1 MSITSARETVQSQ
14 IATQNAASPVGS
26 EVMAEQLG
34 KSRVSGESVRATPQQ
49 ADITDALEELGMAAA
64 TRGKSDLDKM
74 KLRRGAASNLD
85 ALGRIAEYYDKLP
98 DMPSQDRLRDLAKQ
112 FSSFEDLF
120 ENQGS
125 GSDGATAEDLRELL
139 QAFDGDITHQ
149 FAALETIRE
158 NAVQSGA
165 PKGYVAVLD
174 TLRQEMRQP
183 DVAREIRAGFASAG
197 QAQKM
202 AGEIGT
208 DPEAYRNSYREMLR
222 DTPNLGRLF
231 GALRQFDLSQNY
243 DQLVDSFIAT
253 AGADISSFGPSTDP
267 VQLTGVVAELSKLKT
282 LRTVLDMT
290 ASVTMT
296 LDRMFPPAQAA
307 NRPDSEEIASRLL
320 GFTSAPTPSR
330 AEAEKLVK
338 PYEAEPPEVP
348 VAVTNLLRD
357 LHGQLPDSAFSSDNA
372 RVSQS
377 RILVSLSDRLVA
389 AEDAHFD
396 A

>member
-1 MSITSARETVQSQ
+1 
-14 IATQNAASPVGS
+14 
-26 EVMAEQLG
+26 MAEQLG

-74 KLRRGAASNLD
+74 KLRRGASSNLE

-112 FSSFEDLF
+112 FAGYEELF
-120 ENQGS
+120 EQQGGGS
-125 GSDGATAEDLRELL
+125 GMATAEDLRELL
-139 QAFDGDITHQ
+139 QAFDDDITHQ

-165 PKGYVAVLD
+165 SAGYVAVLD

-253 AGADISSFGPSTDP
+253 AGADISSFGPSTDAA
-267 VQLTGVVAELSKLKT
+267 QLGGVVTELSKLKT

-296 LDRMFPPAQAA
+296 LDRMLPPGQAVK
-307 NRPDSEEIASRLL
+307 RPDSEEIAARLL
-320 GFTSAPTPSR
+320 GFTSSPTPSR

-357 LHGQLPDSAFSSDNA
+357 LHGQLPDAAFSSDSA
-372 RVSQS
+372 RLSQS

-389 AEDAHFD
+389 AEDAQYD

>member
-74 KLRRGAASNLD
+74 KLRRGASSNLE

-112 FSSFEDLF
+112 FAGYEELF
-120 ENQGS
+120 EQQGGGS
-125 GSDGATAEDLRELL
+125 GMATAEDLRELL
-139 QAFDGDITHQ
+139 QAFDDDITHQ

-165 PKGYVAVLD
+165 SAGYVAVLD

-253 AGADISSFGPSTDP
+253 AGADISSFGPSTDAA
-267 VQLTGVVAELSKLKT
+267 QLGGVVTELSKLKT

-296 LDRMFPPAQAA
+296 LDRMLPPGQAVK
-307 NRPDSEEIASRLL
+307 RPDSEEIAARLL
-320 GFTSAPTPSR
+320 GFTSSPTPSR

-357 LHGQLPDSAFSSDNA
+357 LHGQLPDAAFSSDSA
-372 RVSQS
+372 RLSQS

-389 AEDAHFD
+389 AEDAQYD